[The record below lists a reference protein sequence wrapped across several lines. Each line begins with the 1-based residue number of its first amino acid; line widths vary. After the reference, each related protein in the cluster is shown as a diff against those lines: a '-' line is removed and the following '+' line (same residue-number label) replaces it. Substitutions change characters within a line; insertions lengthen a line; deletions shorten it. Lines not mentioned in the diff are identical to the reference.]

1 MARVSKDG
9 GGFMLADG
17 FLRGC
22 PPSPFETLA
31 IARGRRA
38 WSRSRLAPQGEG
50 GPRPRP
56 LRHVG
61 WTLHRSFPRKRESS
75 LLSRTLGPRWSSH
88 PRKRGRG
95 RTERFRRP
103 ALCRPC

>member
-1 MARVSKDG
+1 MLGARFCRTVPTRIIVVEYARQPRAALILRSG
-9 GGFMLADG
+9 RSPRLEGWGRPHAS
-17 FLRGC
+17 RGC

-50 GPRPRP
+50 GPRARP

-61 WTLHRSFPRKRESS
+61 WTWRKHLLRSFPR
-75 LLSRTLGPRWSSH
+75 TA
-88 PRKRGRG
+88 
-95 RTERFRRP
+95 RRRR
-103 ALCRPC
+103 A